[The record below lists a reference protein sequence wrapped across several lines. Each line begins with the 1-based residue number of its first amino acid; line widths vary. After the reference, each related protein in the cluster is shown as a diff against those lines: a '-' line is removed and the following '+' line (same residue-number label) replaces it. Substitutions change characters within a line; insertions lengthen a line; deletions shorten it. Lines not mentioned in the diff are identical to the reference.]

1 MSQLN
6 KKARA
11 WAGGWAQRSFPELH
25 IIHPDAPDSRATQR
39 SSLYEFETVRV
50 ETDLGLKVKPNVKNH
65 QFNYQTLLLL

>member
-11 WAGGWAQRSFPELH
+11 WAGGWAQRSFTELD

-39 SSLYEFETVRV
+39 SSLYELLFET
-50 ETDLGLKVKPNVKNH
+50 DPGLKVKPNVRNH
-65 QFNYQTLLLL
+65 QFN